1 MVGFS
6 KPYVIGIAGGSASG
20 KTSVI
25 NDLKNRC
32 EDGDIAVI
40 SQDNYYF
47 DRHLQERD
55 ARGEVNFD
63 LPGAIDRR
71 ALEWDVQTLVEG
83 RKVVRKEY
91 TFNNPDV
98 EPDTITVHP
107 ASVIIVEGLFVFHFG
122 EVARF
127 FDLKVYIDARDEV
140 KLQRRLKRDA
150 RERGYPESD
159 VLYRWENHVMP
170 SFREFLMPHRDYCDV
185 VIVNNERYTKG
196 LSVLES
202 HVRNVLGR
210 GIGIS
215 EELEAFGKMG

>member
-25 NDLKNRC
+25 NDLKSRC

-47 DRHLQERD
+47 ERHLQARD

-71 ALEWDVQTLVEG
+71 ALEWDVQTLVDG

-91 TFNNPDV
+91 TFNNPDA
-98 EPDTITVHP
+98 EPATITVLP
-107 ASVIIVEGLFVFHFG
+107 APVIIVEGLFVFHFD
-122 EVARF
+122 EVSRF
-127 FDLKVYIDARDEV
+127 FDLKIYIDARDEV
-140 KLQRRLKRDA
+140 KLQRRLTRDA
-150 RERGYPESD
+150 IERGYPESD

-170 SFREFLMPHRDYCDV
+170 SYRKYLLPHRDWCDL
-185 VIVNNERYTKG
+185 VIVNNEHFDGG
-196 LSVLES
+196 LSVFES
-202 HVRNVLGR
+202 HVRSV
-210 GIGIS
+210 IS
-215 EELEAFGKMG
+215 GKRASVEEVV